1 MPLTRRPCPLP
12 HALRRRGGSGALAV
26 LCHLHLA
33 GAAWA
38 DPGTITY
45 ADDIRPIL
53 ERHCVDC
60 HEGWFPKGGLRLDS
74 LEAIREGGRSGPAV
88 VPSSPEKGWLL
99 FSLRLED
106 GRRNKMPPGNT
117 RLSEQEMRSITEWV
131 RQGAR

>member
-1 MPLTRRPCPLP
+1 MTRHPTPLP
-12 HALRRRGGSGALAV
+12 RALRRLGGSLALSV
-26 LCHLHLA
+26 LFYLHPA
-33 GAAWA
+33 PAAWA
-38 DPGTITY
+38 EPETITY
-45 ADDIRPIL
+45 ADDIKPIL

-74 LEAIREGGRSGPAV
+74 PEAIREGGRSGPAI
-88 VPSSPEKGWLL
+88 VPGSPEKGWLL

-117 RLSEQEMRSITEWV
+117 RLSEQEMRWIEEWV